1 MSERRNVGTSQ
12 RLEVA
17 GWRPGMGGMAE
28 SVMGRAPAGPVATG
42 SNKRLQ
48 LVVVALVLLSAVG
61 YLVYSGLQTNVYY
74 QTVGE
79 LRGGTTAIGR
89 PVRVAGLV
97 DEGSIVRQEGGSVLR
112 FSMSDSSGSIP
123 VVYKGAV
130 PDIFQPG
137 IEVVV
142 EGKYAPGG
150 EFTANTL
157 LAKCPSKFDTASQN

>member
-1 MSERRNVGTSQ
+1 
-12 RLEVA
+12 
-17 GWRPGMGGMAE
+17 MAE
-28 SVMGRAPAGPVATG
+28 SVMGRAPAGPAATG

-79 LRGGTTAIGR
+79 LRGSDTAAGR
-89 PVRVAGLV
+89 PVRVSGLV
-97 DEGSIVRQEGGSVLR
+97 DEGSIVRQDGGSVLR
-112 FSMSDSSGSIP
+112 FSMSDDSGSIP

-137 IEVVV
+137 IEVVI

-150 EFTANTL
+150 EFTADTL
-157 LAKCPSKFDTASQN
+157 LAKCPSKFDTAQAEPQ

>member
-1 MSERRNVGTSQ
+1 
-12 RLEVA
+12 
-17 GWRPGMGGMAE
+17 MAE
-28 SVMGRAPAGPVATG
+28 SVMGRAPAGPVAAG

-79 LRGGTTAIGR
+79 LRGGGAAVAGR
-89 PVRVAGLV
+89 PVRVSGLV
-97 DEGSIVRQEGGSVLR
+97 DEGSIVRQEGGSILR
-112 FSMSDSSGSIP
+112 FSMSDDSGSIP

-150 EFTANTL
+150 EFTADTL
-157 LAKCPSKFDTASQN
+157 LAKCPSKFDTAQAEPQ

>member
-1 MSERRNVGTSQ
+1 
-12 RLEVA
+12 
-17 GWRPGMGGMAE
+17 MAE
-28 SVMGRAPAGPVATG
+28 SVMGRAPAGPVAAG
-42 SNKRLQ
+42 NSKRLQ

-79 LRGGTTAIGR
+79 LRGSDTAAAGR

-112 FSMSDSSGSIP
+112 FSMSDDSGSIP

-137 IEVVV
+137 IEVVI

-150 EFTANTL
+150 EFTADTL
-157 LAKCPSKFDTASQN
+157 LAKCPSKFDTAQAEPQ

>member
-1 MSERRNVGTSQ
+1 
-12 RLEVA
+12 
-17 GWRPGMGGMAE
+17 MAE
-28 SVMGRAPAGPVATG
+28 SVMGRAAARPTVAG

-48 LVVVALVLLSAVG
+48 LVVVALVLISAVG

-79 LRGGTTAIGR
+79 LRADGSKVAGQ
-89 PVRVAGLV
+89 PVRVAGTV
-97 DEGSIVRQEGGSVLR
+97 DDGSIARQEGGSVLR
-112 FSMSDSSGSIP
+112 FSMSDGSGSIP
-123 VVYKGAV
+123 VVYRGAV

-150 EFTANTL
+150 DFTAHTL
-157 LAKCPSKFDTASQN
+157 LAKCPSKFDTASEQ

>member
-1 MSERRNVGTSQ
+1 M
-12 RLEVA
+12 A
-17 GWRPGMGGMAE
+17 GMAE
-28 SVMGRAPAGPVATG
+28 SVMGRAPAGPVVTG

-79 LRGGTTAIGR
+79 LRGGGTAAAGR

-112 FSMSDSSGSIP
+112 FSMSDDSGSIP

-137 IEVVV
+137 IEVVI

-157 LAKCPSKFDTASQN
+157 LAKCPSKFDTASEQ

>member
-1 MSERRNVGTSQ
+1 MD
-12 RLEVA
+12 
-17 GWRPGMGGMAE
+17 GMAE
-28 SVMGRAPAGPVATG
+28 SVMGQAPARPAVAG

-48 LVVVALVLLSAVG
+48 LAVVALVLLSAVG

-79 LRGGTTAIGR
+79 LRGATAAGR

-112 FSMSDSSGSIP
+112 FSMSDAGGSIP

-137 IEVVV
+137 IEVVI

-157 LAKCPSKFDTASQN
+157 LAKCPSKFDTAASDER